1 MGKKIITVD
10 LNFPNESHTIVNEPV
25 DEYTAIK
32 EEVDIEPVP
41 ELTQPKPKRKPVSKK
56 VVNEPVVETTQTKSE
71 LLDLNAKH
79 LNEPVVEQIVEPIIE
94 PVIEPVIEQPKPKEP
109 IKEEAQKV
117 KCHHCN
123 KEMSMKSLK
132 YSHSRNCLGL
142 KKTIEKVSNEKVSQK
157 VEAKQSEDPPSVPVR
172 MKTEQEHP
180 RTVRMNLLKE
190 RYNNLVKN
198 AFN

>member
-56 VVNEPVVETTQTKSE
+56 VVNEPVVETIS
-71 LLDLNAKH
+71 
-79 LNEPVVEQIVEPIIE
+79 EPVVEQLVEPIIE
-94 PVIEPVIEQPKPKEP
+94 PVVEQQKAES

-123 KEMSMKSLK
+123 KEMTMKSLK

-142 KKTIEKVSNEKVSQK
+142 KKTIEKVSYEKVSQK

>member
-56 VVNEPVVETTQTKSE
+56 VVNEPVVETIS
-71 LLDLNAKH
+71 
-79 LNEPVVEQIVEPIIE
+79 EPVVEQIVEPIIE

-109 IKEEAQKV
+109 IREEAQKV

-157 VEAKQSEDPPSVPVR
+157 VEVRPQSAPPSSPITPVR
-172 MKTEQEHP
+172 MKTEQENP
-180 RTVRMNLLKE
+180 RAVRMNALKE

>member
-32 EEVDIEPVP
+32 EEAAIGPPP
-41 ELTQPKPKRKPVSKK
+41 ELTLQEEPKKRKPAPKK
-56 VVNEPVVETTQTKSE
+56 AIIKPVEEIVEPVI
-71 LLDLNAKH
+71 
-79 LNEPVVEQIVEPIIE
+79 EPVVEQIVEPIIE
-94 PVIEPVIEQPKPKEP
+94 PVFEPPKPKADP
-109 IKEEAQKV
+109 IREAQKV

-157 VEAKQSEDPPSVPVR
+157 EEVKPIAPVR
-172 MKTEQEHP
+172 MKTEQENP
-180 RTVRMNLLKE
+180 RVVRMNLLKE

>member
-32 EEVDIEPVP
+32 EEAAIGPP
-41 ELTQPKPKRKPVSKK
+41 TELTLQEEPKKRKPAPKK
-56 VVNEPVVETTQTKSE
+56 AIIKPVEEIVEPVIIEPVVE
-71 LLDLNAKH
+71 
-79 LNEPVVEQIVEPIIE
+79 PVVEPIIE
-94 PVIEPVIEQPKPKEP
+94 PVFEPPKPKADP
-109 IKEEAQKV
+109 IREEAQKV

-172 MKTEQEHP
+172 MKTEQENP